1 MLGGA
6 LVVAIV
12 WLLLRLFSLGK
23 PDATTVVGNGSIEGT
38 EVIIGSKI
46 SGRVSSVTVD
56 DGSTVSRGSLLA
68 TMDSDELRARVRQA
82 DSQILAAQSL
92 VVQASAAVDEL
103 RRQAEESRTSVV
115 YSSATVQAAI
125 AAAQASTA
133 EAIARTAQAGEAV
146 AEARHGVHAAQAA
159 YVRYRG
165 DLDRSRSLFASGY
178 VSKQSY
184 DAAKAANE
192 TALADRDASI
202 MTVQRLTFAQVQ
214 AEAAVKGARAAA
226 DQAASQ
232 RFAVVLKKEDVG
244 AALDRIRRGEAQV
257 VTAQAQYRAA
267 LDERSAVRAQLD
279 DARIFAPIDGTVLRL
294 IVHGGEVVAAGTP
307 ILTLVDT
314 TKLYLRVYLNEI
326 DAGKVRL
333 GNSVSVAV
341 DAYPKQSFAG
351 TVSQIDESA
360 QFTPKTV
367 HMADERTRL
376 VYGVKIT
383 LSNAD
388 GSLKPG
394 MVADARIVLALR
406 SQGK

>member
-1 MLGGA
+1 
-6 LVVAIV
+6 
-12 WLLLRLFSLGK
+12 LLLRLFFSGK
-23 PDATTVVGNGSIEGT
+23 PDATTIVGNGSIEGT
-38 EVIIGSKI
+38 EVMIGAKI
-46 SGRVSSVTVD
+46 PGRISSVTVD
-56 DGSTVSRGSLLA
+56 DGSTVRRGSLLA
-68 TMDSDELRARVRQA
+68 TMDSDEVRARVRQA
-82 DSQILAAQSL
+82 DSQVLAAQSL
-92 VVQASAAVDEL
+92 VVQARAAVDEL

-115 YSSATVQAAI
+115 YSSASVQAAI

-133 EAIARTAQAGEAV
+133 EAIARTAQAGVAV

-159 YVRYRG
+159 YLRNHAE
-165 DLDRSRSLFASGY
+165 LDRSRALFASGY

-184 DAAKAANE
+184 DAAIAADE
-192 TALADRDASI
+192 AALAGRDGSI
-202 MTVQRLTFAQVQ
+202 LTVQRLTFAQAQ

-232 RFAVVLKKEDVG
+232 RFSVVLKEEDVG
-244 AALDRIRRGEAQV
+244 AASDRIRRGEAQV
-257 VTAQAQYRAA
+257 VTAEAQYHAA
-267 LDERSAVRAQLD
+267 IAERSAVRAGLD

-314 TKLYLRVYLNEI
+314 TKLFVRVYVNEI
-326 DAGKVRL
+326 DAGKIRI
-333 GNSVSVAV
+333 GNTVSVSV
-341 DAYPKQSFAG
+341 DAFPKQPFLG

-376 VYGVKIT
+376 VYGVKVA

-394 MVADARIVLALR
+394 MIADARIAIDPR
-406 SQGK
+406 GGGK